1 MQFLRSALSR
11 LAIATT
17 LVGASL
23 AIAPQLVEARQP
35 CGSFTINWGGTV
47 RQEDILKCA
56 VEYNTGARHND
67 RYYLE
72 IKKSKITDNF
82 KVFEISFP
90 EDFDGK
96 INAEKIR
103 VRVNGKEVALV
114 PSETVWDPTSAPT
127 ISNTERTN
135 DIVTNIESAAAANA
149 ANDTSNSE
157 GELVFV
163 NGELVFLTPE
173 QLAAQAAMNNSNN
186 PSPTVTPSTPAATP
200 QTTNEPT
207 SHSLFITLAE
217 PLEAESEVE
226 IILDEV
232 RNPSNGGMYLVTA
245 FARSQGAALPSR
257 LGAWFVDVDF

>member
-1 MQFLRSALSR
+1 MQFLRSTLSR

-17 LVGASL
+17 LFGASL

-72 IKKSKITDNF
+72 IKKSKITDKF
-82 KVFEISFP
+82 KVFEINFP
-90 EDFDGK
+90 ADFDGR

-114 PSETVWDPTSAPT
+114 PSETVWDATSAPT
-127 ISNTERTN
+127 ANNIERTN
-135 DIVTNIESAAAANA
+135 EIVTNIENAAAAA
-149 ANDTSNSE
+149 TNDTSNSE

-173 QLAAQAAMNNSNN
+173 ELAAQAAMNNGSNA
-186 PSPTVTPSTPAATP
+186 SPTATQSTPAATP
-200 QTTNEPT
+200 EATNEPT

-217 PLEAESEVE
+217 PIEEESEVE

-257 LGAWFVDVDF
+257 LGAWFVDVGF

>member
-1 MQFLRSALSR
+1 MQFFRSSLSR

-17 LVGASL
+17 LMGASL

-35 CGSFTINWGGTV
+35 CGSFTINWGGTI

-56 VEYNTGARHND
+56 VEYNTGARHFD

-72 IKKSKITDNF
+72 IKKSKITDSF

-103 VRVNGKEVALV
+103 VLVNGEEVALV
-114 PSETVWDPTSAPT
+114 PSETLWDPVATPIAT
-127 ISNTERTN
+127 NVERTSE
-135 DIVTNIESAAAANA
+135 IVNNIESAAKPPS
-149 ANDTSNSE
+149 NDISNGE
-157 GELVFV
+157 GDLVFI
-163 NGELVFLTPE
+163 NGELVFLTAAE
-173 QLAAQAAMNNSNN
+173 LAAQQATNSRPSNTTSV
-186 PSPTVTPSTPAATP
+186 PSPNAVEPPPTEA
-200 QTTNEPT
+200 EPT
-207 SHSLFITLAE
+207 THSLFITLAE
-217 PLEAESEVE
+217 PLEEDSEVE

-257 LGAWFVDVDF
+257 LGAWFIDVDF